1 MVYCVL
7 YKCNNKKVTIEL
19 TLFDFVIDSMLED
32 DIDPFLQTAI
42 EHEKS
47 LKGLGN
53 ISHKIIKT
61 KFSIDGESWF
71 NVQRN
76 IK

>member
-1 MVYCVL
+1 MVYRVL
-7 YKCNNKKVTIEL
+7 YECNNKKVTIEL
-19 TLFDFVIDSMLED
+19 TLFDFVIDSMSED
-32 DIDPFLQTAI
+32 DIDSFLQTAI

-47 LKGLGN
+47 LKGLEN
-53 ISHKIIKT
+53 IPHKIIKT
-61 KFSIDGESWF
+61 EFSIDGENWF